1 MGLKSLKLHAS
12 LSIVRDGGGTI
23 TTVEL
28 GQVMRTFGWTPTE
41 MELQDMIG
49 VIDQDENGCIS
60 FDEFVWLMSQ
70 DLHDEDIEDEIRD
83 AFRVFDR
90 EGNGFISATDLQD
103 VLGKIGEKLSQEEV
117 DELIGEADIDGD
129 GNIFYD
135 EFAAMI
141 FKVIFQD
148 Y

>member
-1 MGLKSLKLHAS
+1 MGLKYLKFHAS

-70 DLHDEDIEDEIRD
+70 AWVNI
-83 AFRVFDR
+83 
-90 EGNGFISATDLQD
+90 LQN
-103 VLGKIGEKLSQEEV
+103 SQGGG
-117 DELIGEADIDGD
+117 LL
-129 GNIFYD
+129 
-135 EFAAMI
+135 
-141 FKVIFQD
+141 
-148 Y
+148 